1 MQARGEMVLYYN
13 PENGAPARQTALMK
27 SVFVRMGVRIRNV
40 RPEEVNETVG
50 YLAGLK
56 GFEKREAEDSAGQ
69 KTGSEEALPKISE
82 QVLVLKGFS
91 GGRLDQLLASLRR
104 AGVPKID
111 LKAVLTEHNSG
122 WTFYHLYEE
131 IREEH
136 AAMTGEQGT

>member
-1 MQARGEMVLYYN
+1 MQARGEMILYYN

-56 GFEKREAEDSAGQ
+56 GFEKREADDSAGQ

-82 QVLVLKGFS
+82 QVFS
-91 GGRLDQLLASLRR
+91 RDFPAGGWISSWRPC
-104 AGVPKID
+104 AGPACPKS
-111 LKAVLTEHNSG
+111 T
-122 WTFYHLYEE
+122 
-131 IREEH
+131 
-136 AAMTGEQGT
+136 